1 MGNNPAELKNSLRVK
16 IRPFFSYLW
25 VAGFIFSA
33 LSLISVRAD
42 DSMPIMP
49 LSEIQPGMK
58 GEWHTVVSGTRIDS
72 FPMEVVGIA
81 QNFIGPQ
88 RPVIIC
94 KALDATNKLTG
105 PVAGMSGSPVF
116 IDGKLIG
123 AYAYGF
129 LWPKDQA
136 LIGVTP
142 IESMLE
148 VETNYPPVAHPAGTN
163 GLAFRNAG
171 EAGTDPQ
178 WLAASAG
185 DAASLPALAALQ
197 SAMKPLPTPLFV
209 SGISE
214 RVLKKF
220 GPQLAGL
227 GLDVMQAPS
236 GTTSHPINN
245 NLEPGSPV
253 AGVLMSGDFDFA
265 GTGTI
270 TWRKGNRILAFG
282 HPFLQN
288 GPLEMPMAS
297 AEILT
302 VVQSVAQS
310 FKLSNTGPVVGS
322 IYQDRLTAIAGE
334 IGRKAPTTHF
344 EVHLDTPGGKT
355 RLFQGDMFENQM
367 LSPIISAIS
376 LLESLYD
383 TMEAGREQTIYMDTM
398 MEIPGH
404 EPVKLSDTAS
414 GEEGPFEL
422 VIRELM
428 MYESL
433 LNNSCE
439 FPNVKSL
446 AFRVRLVDGWKSS
459 RLDSLAMDRNEA
471 KPGSAIHAVIGLR
484 NYRGEPSSIPVSV
497 PIPADLR
504 ASEVQLFVG
513 DADAALRMDESPL
526 VPPQTLDQVL
536 DRLRLTRS
544 HQNICVK
551 LLETAPG
558 ISVEGR
564 NLPDLPPS
572 VIAQFES
579 PNANFQKAALNHITL
594 WETNFPAEGTFS
606 GQMTL
611 PVRIK

>member
-1 MGNNPAELKNSLRVK
+1 MKNNP
-16 IRPFFSYLW
+16 FTTGFW
-25 VAGFIFSA
+25 TAGFLFS
-33 LSLISVRAD
+33 SLFLLPARAD
-42 DSMPIMP
+42 DAMPVLP
-49 LSEIQPGMK
+49 LSEIKPGMT
-58 GEWHTVVSGTRIDS
+58 GEWHTVVSGSRIDS

-81 QNFIGPQ
+81 ENFIGPQ

-116 IDGKLIG
+116 INGKLIG

-148 VETNYPPVAHPAGTN
+148 VETNYPPTAHPAGTN
-163 GLAFRNAG
+163 NLASRNAG
-171 EAGTDPQ
+171 ETGADPQ
-178 WLAASAG
+178 WLVAPASNVP
-185 DAASLPALAALQ
+185 DLPTPAALQ
-197 SAMKPLPTPLFV
+197 SAMQPLPTPLLV

-214 RVLKKF
+214 RVLQKF
-220 GPQLAGL
+220 SSRLSAL

-236 GTTSHPINN
+236 GRAHDIDND
-245 NLEPGSPV
+245 LKPGTPL

-265 GTGTI
+265 GTGTV
-270 TWRKGNRILAFG
+270 TWRHGNRILAFG
-282 HPFLQN
+282 HPFLQS
-288 GPLEMPMAS
+288 GPAEMPMAS

-302 VVQSVAQS
+302 VVQSVRRS
-310 FKLSNTGPVVGS
+310 FKLSNTGPIIGT
-322 IYQDRLTAIAGE
+322 IYQDRLTAVAGE
-334 IGRKAPTTHF
+334 IGRKPNTTHF
-344 EVHLDTPGGKT
+344 EVQVDAPGGKP
-355 RLFQGDMFENQM
+355 RLFQGELFQNQM
-367 LSPIISAIS
+367 YSPILSAIS

-383 TMEAGREQTIYMDTM
+383 TMESEEQQTIYLDTTLA
-398 MEIPGH
+398 IPGH
-404 EPVKLSDTAS
+404 EPVKLADAAS
-414 GEEGPFEL
+414 GEDAGFPL
-422 VIRELM
+422 VIRELG

-433 LNNSCE
+433 LNNPCE

-446 AFRVRLVDGWKSS
+446 TFHVRLVDGWKSS
-459 RLDSLAMDRNEA
+459 RLDSLNMDRNEA
-471 KPGSAIHAVIGLR
+471 KPGTTLHAVIGLR
-484 NYRGEPSSIPVSV
+484 NYRGEPSAIPVPV

-504 ASEVQLFVG
+504 APEVQLFVG
-513 DADAALRMDESPL
+513 DADAAWRMDEPPA

-551 LLETAPG
+551 LLETTPG
-558 ISVEGR
+558 VAVEGK

-579 PNANFQKAALNHITL
+579 PNASLQQATLHRITL